1 MDMMKRYP
9 MNFLN
14 NATTKSKLILGFG
27 LIISISIISTL
38 LVYVQLERTKIN
50 QNLLLDV
57 RSPTVEAGITLSNG
71 INQSLSGLRGYLILG
86 ADPEKSTVFKAERA
100 KGWQH
105 IDTSIES
112 LNNFSRNWT
121 VPQNIEKLKTM
132 NTLIN
137 EFRLA
142 QQEIEDIAHTP
153 DNIPSFD
160 ILLTKAAP
168 RASST
173 ISSITQLIE
182 SEMDETA
189 NLERKAL
196 LKTFADSRASF
207 ALGLANIRAYLLSG
221 DETFKQAFLTLWDKN
236 EMQFKQ
242 LQAASGLLSSSQKS
256 SWDSYQN
263 NRSAFRPFVDQMF
276 ESRGSVN
283 WNRANAWLGQKAAP
297 KAQRINLILNEMR
310 HSQITLSKRDKTAL
324 LDNVDLLYNILFFGL
339 FLIVV
344 LGSLLSWLISQSITR
359 PLGGE
364 PHDMATLAD
373 RISNGDLTTK
383 FDEKINASGLYL
395 SMITMS
401 NNLKSLVND
410 IQTVLESLS
419 SSSNQ
424 TANIAK
430 ETSVNIESQY
440 AKIELVATAIEEM
453 TATVNDIAQNGS
465 NCAKITEGSKDITL
479 VGQDNVKQTVST
491 IEQLS
496 IDIDNASNVIS
507 AVQLE
512 SQSISSVSEVISGI
526 AEQTNLLALNAAIE
540 AARAGEQGRGFAV
553 VADEVRSLASKT
565 QESTT
570 SINEIITA
578 LQNKSNDAVNMMQQ
592 SQERVQNTIKQ
603 ANISGESLDKITAS
617 AQEIQEMILQI
628 SVASEEQ
635 AAVTQDVMRNVIE
648 ISSVAQQTT
657 QDASST
663 VQAGNEMLTQTEKLK
678 GLISTFKV

>member
-1 MDMMKRYP
+1 

-27 LIISISIISTL
+27 LIITISIISTL
-38 LVYVQLERTKIN
+38 LVYVQLERTKIT
-50 QNLLLDV
+50 QSLLLDV
-57 RSPTVEAGITLSNG
+57 RSPTVEAGIKLSNG

-86 ADPEKSTVFKAERA
+86 ADPKKSDIFKAERA
-100 KGWQH
+100 KGWEY
-105 IDTSIES
+105 IDSAIES
-112 LNNFSRNWT
+112 LNNFSLNWT
-121 VPQNIEKLKTM
+121 VSENKDKLKMM
-132 NTLIN
+132 NSLIN

-142 QQEIEDIAHTP
+142 QQEIEDIAHTS

-160 ILLTKAAP
+160 ILLTQAAP
-168 RASST
+168 RASKT

-182 SEMDETA
+182 SEMEQA
-189 NLERKAL
+189 SNQERKAL

-221 DETFKQAFLTLWDKN
+221 DEAFKQQFLILWDKN
-236 EMQFKQ
+236 ENQFKQ
-242 LQAASGLLSSSQKS
+242 LEKSSALLSSKQKS
-256 SWDSYQN
+256 SWETYQD
-263 NRSAFRPFVDQMF
+263 NRAAFRPFVDQMF
-276 ESRGSVN
+276 DSRGSAN
-283 WNRANAWLGQKAAP
+283 WNIANAWLGQKAAP
-297 KAQRINLILNEMR
+297 KAQKINLILSDMR
-310 HSQITLSKRDKTAL
+310 RSQIELSQKDKTAL

-344 LGSLLSWLISQSITR
+344 LGSLLSWFISQSITK

-364 PHDMATLAD
+364 PHDMASLAD

-383 FDEKINASGLYL
+383 FDENIKASGLFL

-401 NNLKSLVND
+401 NNLKCLVND
-410 IQTVLESLS
+410 IQLVLESLS

-430 ETSVNIESQY
+430 ETSVNIDSQY

-465 NCAKITEGSKDITL
+465 NCAKIADGSKDITL

-578 LQNKSNDAVNMMQQ
+578 LQEKSNEAVNVMQQ
-592 SQERVQNTIKQ
+592 SQDRVQNTIKQ
-603 ANISGESLDKITAS
+603 ANISGKSLDKITAS
-617 AQEIQEMILQI
+617 VQEIQEMILQI

-663 VQAGNEMLTQTEKLK
+663 AQAGDEMLTQTEKLK